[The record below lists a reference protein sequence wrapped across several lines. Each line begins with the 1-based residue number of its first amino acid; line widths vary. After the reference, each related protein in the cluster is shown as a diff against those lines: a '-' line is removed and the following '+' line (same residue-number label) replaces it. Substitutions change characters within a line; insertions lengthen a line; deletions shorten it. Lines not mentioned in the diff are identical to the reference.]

1 MSIVE
6 QIVAQAMQRAQ
17 AAQAHMVTQETSA
30 VDFENDRLKSAAS
43 SQRTEIRVKV
53 VVDGKIGT
61 SVTTDIHDI
70 EGVVSRA
77 LEAAEFGAP
86 AHYEMAGPEDLP
98 CVKTYDPELLTLEKS
113 EMVHRGKEMMGMIK
127 TYNPEILASAGL
139 NRTVSRVEYAN
150 SAGTSYTKDHTD
162 YEAGTGGELVR
173 GTDILYAGHGVGQKN
188 RNLDTEDIA
197 ERAIQYF
204 RMAEHTAPVRSG
216 TMPVIFTP
224 SGLILLV
231 WSLMLGID
239 GKNVYLGASP
249 LRDRLGQQVASPK
262 LNLRDDPFIDFAARS
277 SDFDDEG
284 TPRQVTP
291 ILKQGVLQNFI
302 FDRDTAARMG
312 TRPTGHGST
321 RAMTNLVIDPGD
333 VPYAEMIQ
341 NVDEGLL
348 VNDFLGMGQG
358 NPINGEFS
366 VNVFLGYKIE
376 NGKITGRIKDVMLAG
391 NAYDALQNITA
402 ISKEQEWSSYRLFPY
417 VQVGGLS
424 VTAK

>member
-1 MSIVE
+1 
-6 QIVAQAMQRAQ
+6 
-17 AAQAHMVTQETSA
+17 
-30 VDFENDRLKSAAS
+30 
-43 SQRTEIRVKV
+43 
-53 VVDGKIGT
+53 
-61 SVTTDIHDI
+61 
-70 EGVVSRA
+70 
-77 LEAAEFGAP
+77 
-86 AHYEMAGPEDLP
+86 
-98 CVKTYDPELLTLEKS
+98 
-113 EMVHRGKEMMGMIK
+113 
-127 TYNPEILASAGL
+127 
-139 NRTVSRVEYAN
+139 
-150 SAGTSYTKDHTD
+150 
-162 YEAGTGGELVR
+162 
-173 GTDILYAGHGVGQKN
+173 
-188 RNLDTEDIA
+188 
-197 ERAIQYF
+197 
-204 RMAEHTAPVRSG
+204 MAEQTAPVRSG

-231 WSLMLGID
+231 WTLMLGID

-302 FDRDTAARMG
+302 FDRDIAARMG

-321 RAMTNLVIDPGD
+321 RALTNLVIDPGD
-333 VPYAEMIQ
+333 VPYAEMIR

-391 NAYDALQNITA
+391 NAYEALQNITA

-417 VQVGGLS
+417 IQVGGLS